1 MASHRRALPLAIVFL
16 VFPLALFAQ
25 APTQQAKSSS
35 GSVRAQIES
44 VNKRFVDLFNKGDAT
59 GFANVYASD
68 AMILP
73 PNAEPIRG
81 REAITK
87 FWRGGWDAGLR
98 NVVLT
103 TTEVSASGNTAYEV
117 GTAQLEMRK
126 PDGSLAGK
134 DTGKYIVIW
143 KRDAA
148 GNWRWYRD
156 IWNSN
161 LPATTGK

>member
-1 MASHRRALPLAIVFL
+1 MRSHRRALPAALGILIVPFAL
-16 VFPLALFAQ
+16 VAQ
-25 APTQQAKSSS
+25 APTHRAKSAS
-35 GSVRAQIES
+35 GNVRAQIEA
-44 VNKRFVDLFNKGDAT
+44 VNKRFVDLFNKGDAE
-59 GFANVYASD
+59 GFAKVYATD

-81 REAITK
+81 RDAITK
-87 FWRGGWDAGLR
+87 FWRGGYDAGLR

-103 TTEVSASGNTAYEV
+103 TTEVSAMGNTAYEV

-134 DTGKYIVIW
+134 DTGKYIVVW
-143 KRDAA
+143 KRDAG
-148 GNWRWYRD
+148 GNWQWYRD

-161 LPATTGK
+161 LPSSTGK

>member
-1 MASHRRALPLAIVFL
+1 MALHRRALPSAIGFL
-16 VFPLALFAQ
+16 LLPLALVAQ
-25 APTQQAKSSS
+25 APTQQAKPSSA
-35 GSVRAQIES
+35 SVRAQIEA
-44 VNKRFVDLFNKGDAT
+44 VNKQFVALFNKGDAE
-59 GFANVYASD
+59 GFAKVYATD
-68 AMILP
+68 ATILP
-73 PNAEPIRG
+73 PNAQPIHG

-103 TTEVSASGNTAYEV
+103 TTEVSAMGNTAYEV

-143 KRDAA
+143 KRDAG
-148 GNWRWYRD
+148 GNWQWYRD

>member
-1 MASHRRALPLAIVFL
+1 MASHQRTLIAAIGTL
-16 VFPLALFAQ
+16 VFPVTLLAQ
-25 APTQQAKSSS
+25 APTQQAKSAS
-35 GSVRAQIES
+35 GNVRAQIEA
-44 VNKRFVDLFNKGDAT
+44 VNKHFVDLFNKGDAE
-59 GFANVYASD
+59 GFAKVYATD

-81 REAITK
+81 RDAITK
-87 FWRGGWDAGLR
+87 FWRGGRDAGLR

-103 TTEVSASGNTAYEV
+103 TTEVSAMGNTAYEV

-148 GNWRWYRD
+148 GDWQWYRD

-161 LPATTGK
+161 LPASSGK

>member
-1 MASHRRALPLAIVFL
+1 MAVHRRTLSLALGFV
-16 VFPLALFAQ
+16 VFPLALVAQ
-25 APTQQAKSSS
+25 APAQQPKSSNA
-35 GSVRAQIES
+35 SVRAQIEA
-44 VNKRFVDLFNKGDAT
+44 VNKRFVDLFNKGDAE
-59 GFANVYASD
+59 GFAKVYATD

-103 TTEVSASGNTAYEV
+103 TTEVSALGNTAYEV
-117 GTAQLEMRK
+117 GTAQLEIRK
-126 PDGSLAGK
+126 ADGSLAGK

-143 KRDAA
+143 KRDAG
-148 GNWRWYRD
+148 GNWHWYRD

-161 LPATTGK
+161 LPASTGK